1 MPRSQFYMLY
11 CHLRI
16 LYDTCG
22 DSCQEPP
29 LSLVPLDSCFSCLFI
44 SIDMSRL
51 RSFWDNY
58 KVLIVMG
65 SGLGLVHWGWYSI
78 KSNPLLKKSRE
89 EYIPEPG
96 IVSYVA
102 PSLPPLPEKSKRSD
116 QRQGVTADAAQQGEE
131 SLMLT
136 VKGIVHPK
144 IENRG
149 IVYSP

>member
-1 MPRSQFYMLY
+1 
-11 CHLRI
+11 
-16 LYDTCG
+16 
-22 DSCQEPP
+22 
-29 LSLVPLDSCFSCLFI
+29 
-44 SIDMSRL
+44 MSRL

-102 PSLPPLPEKSKRSD
+102 PSLPPLPEKSKKRATKD
-116 QRQGVTADAAQQGEE
+116 KE
-131 SLMLT
+131 
-136 VKGIVHPK
+136 
-144 IENRG
+144 
-149 IVYSP
+149 